1 MKITLLKY
9 FDRPALVG
17 MDFNLSY
24 ADLFERAKRAEEI
37 FKKNPP
43 KRVAIFAENSPEWV
57 FALYGAWRVGAAV
70 IPIDAKSSAAETAF
84 ILSDASPQILCCDRA
99 NYQTALEA
107 ASGLANKPEILVL
120 EDIFLE
126 ANLGNKISNPEEW
139 GVAREDTDMAFIV
152 YTSGTTGNPKG
163 VVLTFAN
170 MYANMKAVAEAKY
183 YFDGIRVLI
192 MLPFHHILPLMG
204 TLVMPLHVGGK
215 LVFPKSISPADI
227 AGVLQKYP
235 VDMIISVPRFY
246 ELLHSNI
253 MSKINH
259 SAVLKGLFSLAK
271 AANSRKFS
279 EKLFSA
285 IHKKFG
291 GEVKFWISGGAALDR
306 KVWAD
311 LDTLGFGVREGY
323 GMTECAPIIAFPRI
337 GRIKIGSPGEALPGV
352 EIRIVEGEVAVK
364 GGNVTPG
371 YYNRPEETREAI
383 RNGWLFTGDLGYVDE
398 DGFLFITG
406 RRKEIIVLPNGK
418 NINPAEMEAQIAAQ
432 SPEILEVGVLMY
444 ENILQAIIRVKP
456 EFIEKSGGVEAAEA
470 IIRDTAVLPY
480 NRSAATYKRIIRIAL
495 TTEDLPRTRVGK
507 LKRYHL
513 AAYLENISRRKA
525 EPPKPEPNSKTY
537 AELKEMLSGQIS
549 MPVSADS
556 HMEMDLGLDSLGKI
570 SIQCYVKE
578 NCGVDVTERDFEK
591 YPTLRQFAEYVEK
604 NRNSSFEPQL
614 KNITWANI
622 INALPRP
629 KLQKPHF
636 FHFATISFFRTL
648 MKLFYRVRY
657 SGLENIESGEPL
669 IIAPN
674 HQSYLDGAFAVAPFT
689 KTQIYKTYFFAKL
702 RKILKGGFLRTFAER
717 SNVVIMDINDN
728 VSESIRKLAEAL
740 RQGDRVVIFPEGTRT
755 KDGSVSEFR
764 STFAILAKEMN
775 VKVVPVA
782 IRGAY
787 EALKPGATFPKF
799 GSDIF
804 VHYLKPMSIR
814 EGETY
819 EKFCK
824 RVRECVERE
833 WETMKPLI
841 GAKMG

>member
-107 ASGLANKPEILVL
+107 TSGLANKPEILVL
-120 EDIFLE
+120 EDIFSE
-126 ANLGNKISNPEEW
+126 ENLGNKISNREEW

-192 MLPFHHILPLMG
+192 MLPFQ
-204 TLVMPLHVGGK
+204 
-215 LVFPKSISPADI
+215 KSISPADI

-398 DGFLFITG
+398 NGFLFITG

-456 EFIEKSGGVEAAEA
+456 EFIEKAGGIEAAET

-819 EKFCK
+819 EIFCK

-841 GAKMG
+841 GTKMG